1 MSVRCIFPVVMCPAS
16 RLLSSK
22 EKSKESENVIMK
34 IERFLFCFI
43 FVNKN
48 VSNQTGY
55 VPITR
60 VYLALKSNIH
70 VAPYCKET
78 HLAEKV
84 LAAADFSLSM
94 IYSSDEIPMKYAGR
108 ISTATSRSWSFDNR
122 FYRSL

>member
-1 MSVRCIFPVVMCPAS
+1 MSVRCIFSVVICPAS

-34 IERFLFCFI
+34 IETFLFCFI

-60 VYLALKSNIH
+60 AYLVLKSNIH

-78 HLAEKV
+78 PSCRE
-84 LAAADFSLSM
+84 S
-94 IYSSDEIPMKYAGR
+94 P
-108 ISTATSRSWSFDNR
+108 SRC
-122 FYRSL
+122 

>member
-1 MSVRCIFPVVMCPAS
+1 MSVRCIFSVVICPAS

-48 VSNQTGY
+48 VYNQTGY

-60 VYLALKSNIH
+60 AYLVLKSNIH
-70 VAPYCKET
+70 VAPYCKENPILDL
-78 HLAEKV
+78 HAEKV

-94 IYSSDEIPMKYAGR
+94 IYSSDEIPMKYVGR
-108 ISTATSRSWSFDNR
+108 ISTATSRSS
-122 FYRSL
+122 